1 MTSVGQ
7 IEKKTQRRVIALFRD
22 RLRYDY
28 LGDWQDR
35 PNNHNIEPALLTVWL
50 TQQGVSATLINRA
63 LHELNKVA
71 TDSSKSLYDRNK
83 EVYALLRYGVKV
95 QPGAGENRVTV

>member
-35 PNNHNIEPALLTVWL
+35 ADNRNVEPALLTSWL
-50 TQQGVSATLINRA
+50 RQQGVSATLIERA
-63 LHELNKVA
+63 RDKLNKVA
-71 TDSSKSLYDRNK
+71 TDTSKSL
-83 EVYALLRYGVKV
+83 
-95 QPGAGENRVTV
+95 